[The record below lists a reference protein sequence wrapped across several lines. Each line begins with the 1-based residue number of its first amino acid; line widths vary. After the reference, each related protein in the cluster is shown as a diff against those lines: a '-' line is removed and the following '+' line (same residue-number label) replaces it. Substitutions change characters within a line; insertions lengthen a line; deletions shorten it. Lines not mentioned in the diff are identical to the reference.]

1 MDVALKNP
9 LCTVL
14 VGKCTE
20 ALLDGIGGRAFR
32 SKAVVRRLLETS
44 ETSTILA
51 HSNRSAEKL
60 ASLKEEFG
68 ARLTLLQADFS
79 QASAVVQMAE
89 QITRDHGTPASIVHL
104 PALRLTHER
113 FTKFQWERFDEDLA
127 VQVRSAI
134 ILLKAFLPKMAKL
147 PRARVLFIL
156 SSVVHGVPPKYMTM
170 YTTLKY
176 TQLGLMRSLAAE
188 YASTPVRINAI
199 SPSMVATQF
208 LSEISDIA
216 VQMSAAANPQGRN
229 ANPQDLLGAMELL
242 LSSASDYIHGVD
254 LPIAAG
260 GV

>member
-1 MDVALKNP
+1 MSTEK
-9 LCTVL
+9 VL
-14 VGKCTE
+14 VTG
-20 ALLDGIGGRAFR
+20 ASSDIGRAL
-32 SKAVVRRLLETS
+32 VRRLLES
-44 ETSTILA
+44 FETTTVLA
-51 HSNRSAEKL
+51 HWHRSGEKL
-60 ASLKEEFG
+60 AALKEEFG
-68 ARLTLLQADFS
+68 DRLSLVQADFS
-79 QASAVVQMAE
+79 QAASV
-89 QITRDHGTPASIVHL
+89 TRMTEEIAREHGTPTSIVHL

-113 FTKFQWERFDEDLA
+113 FTKFQWERFEEDMA

-134 ILLKAFLPKMAKL
+134 IVLKAFLPKMTKL
-147 PRARVLFIL
+147 PRARVLFVL

-199 SPSMVATQF
+199 SPSMVDTQF
-208 LSEISDIA
+208 LSEISEIA

-229 ANPQDLLGAMELL
+229 ATTDDLLGAMELL
-242 LSSASDYIHGVD
+242 LSPASDYIHGID

>member
-1 MDVALKNP
+1 MSADTILITGASSDIGSAL
-9 LCTVL
+9 
-14 VGKCTE
+14 
-20 ALLDGIGGRAFR
+20 
-32 SKAVVRRLLETS
+32 VRRLLETS
-44 ETSTILA
+44 ETSTVLA
-51 HSNRSAEKL
+51 HYYRSAEKM
-60 ASLKEEFG
+60 ASLKQEFG
-68 ARLTLLQADFS
+68 DRLSLLHADFS
-79 QASAVVQMAE
+79 QAASVSQMVE
-89 QITRDHGTPASIVHL
+89 QIAQNHGTPASIVHL

-127 VQVRSAI
+127 VQVRSAV
-134 ILLKAFLPKMAKL
+134 ILLKGFLPKMAKL

-199 SPSMVATQF
+199 SPSMVDTRF

-216 VQMSAAANPQGRN
+216 RQMSASANPQGRN
-229 ANPQDLLGAMELL
+229 ATPQDLLGAMELL
-242 LSSASDYIHGVD
+242 LSPASDYIHGVD